1 MQACNHFHKNLLTTC
16 TYRNIIINEFCENA
30 FIGKGRIT
38 LMNKNEIALLAP
50 ANGQVIALSK
60 TSDPIFS
67 KGTMGDGFG
76 LTPTDNT
83 VLAPVSGTIS
93 MIAETKHA
101 IGITTKD
108 GLEVLVHMGVDTV
121 GLKGEP
127 FDVVIKNGQEVKA
140 GDQIATMNI
149 EMIKAKDLDTTIM
162 TLITNSSMKLDG
174 LDVTEGKAEAGD
186 TVARAYLKESKEDSS
201 DKKLSYDELATFIIK
216 NVGGKDNINNLIHCI
231 TRLRFYLKDESK
243 ANDDILKNQRGI
255 LDVMHAGG
263 QYQVVIG
270 NEVTNVYDAVMKQL
284 PGLSD
289 NPAPQTNNQ
298 DDGKNPVSRAFS
310 NLIGFITGSMSPV
323 IGVIA
328 ASGIIKGLL
337 ALLTLPQLGALLS
350 VKSPVYVTVSAMADS
365 AFFFLPVLVGFAAAK
380 RLGSDPM
387 IAAVIGGFLVYPQ
400 MITWGKSMTTMF
412 SLGSWNF
419 QFLNYSYSI
428 FPMILAAWLAKECE
442 QWLKKALP
450 SYLQMIFTPLITIL
464 VVSTITLVITG
475 PIIQGAAN
483 GIAVFINW
491 LVSASGWVGGLIIGA
506 FYQLLVI
513 FGLHWGVVPLVAQQ
527 IASTGQSSLNAIICA
542 TMVSQGAAVLAVAIK
557 SKKADMKE
565 LGIAA
570 AISAFCGVTEPA
582 IYGINLRYKKV
593 FASGCIGSAFGG
605 LVTGLMHGTMYGF
618 TGGLIG
624 FSSFFNPA
632 HPTQLNSFYTF
643 LIASAVS
650 IIVSFIAVWVWG
662 YNDNM
667 TMGKKVAKK
676 QRPGSA
682 K

>member
-1 MQACNHFHKNLLTTC
+1 
-16 TYRNIIINEFCENA
+16 
-30 FIGKGRIT
+30 
-38 LMNKNEIALLAP
+38 MNKNEIALLAP

-350 VKSPVYVTVSAMADS
+350 VKSPVYVTVNAMADS

-593 FASGCIGSAFGG
+593 FASGCISSAFGG

>member
-1 MQACNHFHKNLLTTC
+1 
-16 TYRNIIINEFCENA
+16 
-30 FIGKGRIT
+30 
-38 LMNKNEIALLAP
+38 MNKNEIALLAP

-365 AFFFLPVLVGFAAAK
+365 AFFFLPVLVGFEAAK

-442 QWLKKALP
+442 QWLKKVLP

>member
-1 MQACNHFHKNLLTTC
+1 MLTTC
-16 TYRNIIINEFCENA
+16 IYKFNIISELNESVLEKGTIMSEN
-30 FIGKGRIT
+30 
-38 LMNKNEIALLAP
+38 NEIAILAP
-50 ANGQVIALSK
+50 ANGKVIALSK

-67 KGTMGDGFG
+67 KGAMGQGFG
-76 LTPTDNT
+76 LTPSDGE
-83 VLAPVSGTIS
+83 VVAPVSGKVS
-93 MIAETKHA
+93 MIADTKHA
-101 IGITTKD
+101 VGITTDD

-127 FDVVIKNGQEVKA
+127 FEILIKDGQTVEA
-140 GDQIATMNI
+140 GQDIATMDLKFIND
-149 EMIKAKDLDTTIM
+149 KGLDTTIM
-162 TLITNSSMKLDG
+162 VLITNSNDKLDG
-174 LDVTEGKAEAGD
+174 LDVSEGPAKTGD
-186 TVARAYLKESKEDSS
+186 VVAHAYLKTANENQNS
-201 DKKLSYDELATFIIK
+201 DKKLSYDKLATFIIK

-243 ANDDILKNQRGI
+243 ANDDVLKNQRGI

-270 NEVTNVYDAVMKQL
+270 NEVTNVYDAVVKQL

-289 NPAPQTNNQ
+289 KPAPQTNEN
-298 DDGKNPVSRAFS
+298 DNRNPVAKAFG

-337 ALLTLPQLGALLS
+337 ALLTLPQLGALLN
-350 VKSPVYVTVSAMADS
+350 VKSPVYITVSAMADS
-365 AFFFLPVLVGFAAAK
+365 AFFFLPILVGFSAAK
-380 RLGSDPM
+380 RLGSDPI
-387 IAAVIGGFLVYPQ
+387 IAAVIGGFITYPQ
-400 MITWGKSMTTMF
+400 MITWGTAGKMMF
-412 SLGSWNF
+412 NLGGWNF
-419 QFLNYSYSI
+419 RFLNYSYSI
-428 FPMILAAWLAKECE
+428 FPMILAAWLAAKCE
-442 QWLKKALP
+442 DWLKKVLP
-450 SYLQMIFTPLITIL
+450 SYLQMIFVPLITIL

-475 PIIQGAAN
+475 PVIQGAAN

-491 LVSASGWVGGLIIGA
+491 LVSASGWLGGLVIGA

-527 IASTGQSSLNAIICA
+527 IASTGQSSLNAIICS
-542 TMVSQGAAVLAVAIK
+542 TMIAQGAAVLAVAVK

-632 HPTQLNSFYTF
+632 RPTQLNSFYTF

-650 IIVSFIAVWVWG
+650 IVVAFIVTWVWG

-667 TMGKKVAKK
+667 TMGKKVEKK
-676 QRPGSA
+676 QRPST

>member
-1 MQACNHFHKNLLTTC
+1 
-16 TYRNIIINEFCENA
+16 
-30 FIGKGRIT
+30 
-38 LMNKNEIALLAP
+38 MNKNEIALLAP

-289 NPAPQTNNQ
+289 NPSPQTNNQ

-442 QWLKKALP
+442 QWLKKVLP

-632 HPTQLNSFYTF
+632 HPTPLNSFYTF

-676 QRPGSA
+676 PRPGSA

>member
-1 MQACNHFHKNLLTTC
+1 MT
-16 TYRNIIINEFCENA
+16 EN
-30 FIGKGRIT
+30 
-38 LMNKNEIALLAP
+38 NEISVLAP
-50 ANGQVIALSK
+50 ANGEVIALSK

-67 KGTMGDGFG
+67 KGAMGQGFG
-76 LTPTDNT
+76 LTPSDGE
-83 VLAPVSGTIS
+83 VVAPVSGKIT
-93 MIAETKHA
+93 MIADTKHA
-101 IGITTKD
+101 IGITTDD

-127 FDVVIKNGQEVKA
+127 FEVLVKA
-140 GDQIATMNI
+140 DQTVEAGQDIATM
-149 EMIKAKDLDTTIM
+149 DLKFIRDKKIDTTIM
-162 TLITNSSMKLDG
+162 VLITNSNDKLDG
-174 LDVTEGKAEAGD
+174 LDVSEGPAKTGD
-186 TVARAYLKESKEDSS
+186 VVAHAYLKTANENTASN
-201 DKKLSYDELATFIIK
+201 KKLSYDELASFIIK

-243 ANDDILKNQRGI
+243 ANDDVLKNQRGI

-284 PGLSD
+284 QGLRD
-289 NPAPQTNNQ
+289 QPAPQTNEN
-298 DDGKNPVSRAFS
+298 DDRNPVSRAFG

-337 ALLTLPQLGALLS
+337 ALLTLPQLGALLN
-350 VKSPVYVTVSAMADS
+350 VKSPIYITISAMADS
-365 AFFFLPVLVGFAAAK
+365 AFFFLPILVGFSAAK

-387 IAAVIGGFLVYPQ
+387 IAAVIGGFLTYPQ
-400 MITWGKSMTTMF
+400 MITWGKSMMKMF
-412 SLGSWNF
+412 SVGSWNF

-428 FPMILAAWLAKECE
+428 FPMILAAWLAKKCE
-442 QWLKKALP
+442 DWLKKVLP

-475 PIIQGAAN
+475 PVIQGAAN

-491 LVSASGWVGGLIIGA
+491 LVSASGWIGGLVIGA

-527 IASTGQSSLNAIICA
+527 IASTGQSSLNAIICS
-542 TMVSQGAAVLAVAIK
+542 TMVAQGAAVLAVAVK

-593 FASGCIGSAFGG
+593 FASGCIGSAF
-605 LVTGLMHGTMYGF
+605 V
-618 TGGLIG
+618 
-624 FSSFFNPA
+624 
-632 HPTQLNSFYTF
+632 
-643 LIASAVS
+643 V
-650 IIVSFIAVWVWG
+650 
-662 YNDNM
+662 
-667 TMGKKVAKK
+667 
-676 QRPGSA
+676 
-682 K
+682 

>member
-1 MQACNHFHKNLLTTC
+1 
-16 TYRNIIINEFCENA
+16 
-30 FIGKGRIT
+30 
-38 LMNKNEIALLAP
+38 MNKNEIALLAP

-442 QWLKKALP
+442 QWLKKVWP

-593 FASGCIGSAFGG
+593 FASGCIGSAFGC

>member
-1 MQACNHFHKNLLTTC
+1 
-16 TYRNIIINEFCENA
+16 
-30 FIGKGRIT
+30 
-38 LMNKNEIALLAP
+38 MNKNEIALLAP

-149 EMIKAKDLDTTIM
+149 EMMKAKDLDTTIM

-289 NPAPQTNNQ
+289 NPSPQTNNQ

-442 QWLKKALP
+442 QWLKKVLP

-582 IYGINLRYKKV
+582 IYGINLRYKNV
-593 FASGCIGSAFGG
+593 FASGCIGAAFGG

-632 HPTQLNSFYTF
+632 HPTPLNSFYTF

>member
-1 MQACNHFHKNLLTTC
+1 
-16 TYRNIIINEFCENA
+16 
-30 FIGKGRIT
+30 
-38 LMNKNEIALLAP
+38 MNKNEIALLAP

-442 QWLKKALP
+442 QWLKKVLP

-565 LGIAA
+565 LGIAS

-632 HPTQLNSFYTF
+632 HPTQLNSFYDF
-643 LIASAVS
+643 PNCQCCFNY
-650 IIVSFIAVWVWG
+650 SFIYCSLG
-662 YNDNM
+662 
-667 TMGKKVAKK
+667 MGI
-676 QRPGSA
+676 
-682 K
+682 

>member
-1 MQACNHFHKNLLTTC
+1 MS
-16 TYRNIIINEFCENA
+16 EN
-30 FIGKGRIT
+30 
-38 LMNKNEIALLAP
+38 NEIAILAP
-50 ANGQVIALSK
+50 ANGKVIALSK

-67 KGTMGDGFG
+67 KGAMGQGFG
-76 LTPTDNT
+76 LTPSDGE
-83 VLAPVSGTIS
+83 VVAPVSGKVS
-93 MIAETKHA
+93 MTADTKHA
-101 IGITTKD
+101 VGITTDD

-127 FDVVIKNGQEVKA
+127 FEILIKDGQTVEA
-140 GDQIATMNI
+140 GQDIATMDLKFIND
-149 EMIKAKDLDTTIM
+149 KGLDTTIM
-162 TLITNSSMKLDG
+162 VLITNSNDKLDG
-174 LDVTEGKAEAGD
+174 LDVSEGPAKTGD
-186 TVARAYLKESKEDSS
+186 VVAHAYLKTANENQNS
-201 DKKLSYDELATFIIK
+201 DKKLSYDKLATFIIK

-243 ANDDILKNQRGI
+243 ANDDVLKNQRGI

-289 NPAPQTNNQ
+289 KPAPQTNEN
-298 DDGKNPVSRAFS
+298 DNRNPVAKAFG

-337 ALLTLPQLGALLS
+337 ALLTLPQLGALLN
-350 VKSPVYVTVSAMADS
+350 VKSPVYITVSAMADS
-365 AFFFLPVLVGFAAAK
+365 AFFFLPILVGFSAAK
-380 RLGSDPM
+380 RLGSDPI
-387 IAAVIGGFLVYPQ
+387 IAAVIGGFITYPQ
-400 MITWGKSMTTMF
+400 MITWGTAGKMMF
-412 SLGSWNF
+412 NLGGWNF
-419 QFLNYSYSI
+419 RFLNYSYSI
-428 FPMILAAWLAKECE
+428 FPMILAAWLAAKCE
-442 QWLKKALP
+442 DWLKKVLP
-450 SYLQMIFTPLITIL
+450 SYLQMIFVPLITIL

-475 PIIQGAAN
+475 PVIQGAAN

-491 LVSASGWVGGLIIGA
+491 LVSASGWLGGLVIGA

-527 IASTGQSSLNAIICA
+527 IASTGQSSLNAIICS
-542 TMVSQGAAVLAVAIK
+542 TMIAQGAAVLAVAVK

-632 HPTQLNSFYTF
+632 RPTQLNSFYTF

-650 IIVSFIAVWVWG
+650 IVVAFIVTWVWG

-667 TMGKKVAKK
+667 TMGKKVEKK
-676 QRPGSA
+676 QRPGT

>member
-1 MQACNHFHKNLLTTC
+1 
-16 TYRNIIINEFCENA
+16 
-30 FIGKGRIT
+30 
-38 LMNKNEIALLAP
+38 MNKNEIALLAP

-127 FDVVIKNGQEVKA
+127 FDVVIKNGQKVKA

-174 LDVTEGKAEAGD
+174 LDVTEGKAKAGD

-298 DDGKNPVSRAFS
+298 DDGKNPVSKAFS

-380 RLGSDPM
+380 RLGSGPM

-442 QWLKKALP
+442 QWLKKVLP

>member
-1 MQACNHFHKNLLTTC
+1 
-16 TYRNIIINEFCENA
+16 
-30 FIGKGRIT
+30 
-38 LMNKNEIALLAP
+38 MNKNEIALLAP

-76 LTPTDNT
+76 LTPTDNI

-557 SKKADMKE
+557 SKKADIKE

>member
-1 MQACNHFHKNLLTTC
+1 
-16 TYRNIIINEFCENA
+16 
-30 FIGKGRIT
+30 
-38 LMNKNEIALLAP
+38 MNKNEIALLAP

-83 VLAPVSGTIS
+83 VLAPGSGTIS

-127 FDVVIKNGQEVKA
+127 FDVVIKDGQEVKA

-442 QWLKKALP
+442 QWLKKVLP

>member
-1 MQACNHFHKNLLTTC
+1 
-16 TYRNIIINEFCENA
+16 
-30 FIGKGRIT
+30 
-38 LMNKNEIALLAP
+38 MNKNEIALLAP

-298 DDGKNPVSRAFS
+298 DDGKNPVSRALS

-442 QWLKKALP
+442 QWLKKVLP

>member
-1 MQACNHFHKNLLTTC
+1 
-16 TYRNIIINEFCENA
+16 
-30 FIGKGRIT
+30 
-38 LMNKNEIALLAP
+38 MNKNEIALLAP

-284 PGLSD
+284 PGLID

-350 VKSPVYVTVSAMADS
+350 VKSPVYVTVNAMADS
-365 AFFFLPVLVGFAAAK
+365 AFFFLPVLVEFAAAK

-442 QWLKKALP
+442 QWLKKVLP

-593 FASGCIGSAFGG
+593 FASGCISSAFGG

>member
-1 MQACNHFHKNLLTTC
+1 
-16 TYRNIIINEFCENA
+16 
-30 FIGKGRIT
+30 
-38 LMNKNEIALLAP
+38 MNKKEIALLAP

-442 QWLKKALP
+442 QWLKKVLP

>member
-1 MQACNHFHKNLLTTC
+1 
-16 TYRNIIINEFCENA
+16 
-30 FIGKGRIT
+30 
-38 LMNKNEIALLAP
+38 MNKNEIALLAP

-243 ANDDILKNQRGI
+243 ANHDILKNQRGI

-442 QWLKKALP
+442 QWLKKVLP

-464 VVSTITLVITG
+464 IVSTITLVITG

>member
-1 MQACNHFHKNLLTTC
+1 
-16 TYRNIIINEFCENA
+16 
-30 FIGKGRIT
+30 
-38 LMNKNEIALLAP
+38 
-50 ANGQVIALSK
+50 
-60 TSDPIFS
+60 
-67 KGTMGDGFG
+67 MGDGFG

-127 FDVVIKNGQEVKA
+127 FDVVIKDGQEVKA

-442 QWLKKALP
+442 QWLKKVLP

>member
-1 MQACNHFHKNLLTTC
+1 
-16 TYRNIIINEFCENA
+16 
-30 FIGKGRIT
+30 
-38 LMNKNEIALLAP
+38 MNKNEIALLAP

-289 NPAPQTNNQ
+289 NPSPQTNNQ

-442 QWLKKALP
+442 QWLKKVLP

-632 HPTQLNSFYTF
+632 HPTPLNSFYTF

>member
-1 MQACNHFHKNLLTTC
+1 
-16 TYRNIIINEFCENA
+16 
-30 FIGKGRIT
+30 
-38 LMNKNEIALLAP
+38 MNKNEIALLAP

-442 QWLKKALP
+442 QWLKKVLP

-542 TMVSQGAAVLAVAIK
+542 TMISQGAAVLAVAIK

>member
-1 MQACNHFHKNLLTTC
+1 
-16 TYRNIIINEFCENA
+16 
-30 FIGKGRIT
+30 
-38 LMNKNEIALLAP
+38 MNKNEIALLAP

-149 EMIKAKDLDTTIM
+149 KMIKAKDLDTTIM

-337 ALLTLPQLGALLS
+337 ALLTLPQPGALLS

-442 QWLKKALP
+442 QWLKKVWP

>member
-1 MQACNHFHKNLLTTC
+1 
-16 TYRNIIINEFCENA
+16 
-30 FIGKGRIT
+30 
-38 LMNKNEIALLAP
+38 
-50 ANGQVIALSK
+50 
-60 TSDPIFS
+60 
-67 KGTMGDGFG
+67 
-76 LTPTDNT
+76 
-83 VLAPVSGTIS
+83 
-93 MIAETKHA
+93 
-101 IGITTKD
+101 
-108 GLEVLVHMGVDTV
+108 
-121 GLKGEP
+121 
-127 FDVVIKNGQEVKA
+127 
-140 GDQIATMNI
+140 
-149 EMIKAKDLDTTIM
+149 
-162 TLITNSSMKLDG
+162 
-174 LDVTEGKAEAGD
+174 
-186 TVARAYLKESKEDSS
+186 
-201 DKKLSYDELATFIIK
+201 
-216 NVGGKDNINNLIHCI
+216 
-231 TRLRFYLKDESK
+231 
-243 ANDDILKNQRGI
+243 
-255 LDVMHAGG
+255 
-263 QYQVVIG
+263 
-270 NEVTNVYDAVMKQL
+270 
-284 PGLSD
+284 
-289 NPAPQTNNQ
+289 
-298 DDGKNPVSRAFS
+298 
-310 NLIGFITGSMSPV
+310 
-323 IGVIA
+323 
-328 ASGIIKGLL
+328 
-337 ALLTLPQLGALLS
+337 
-350 VKSPVYVTVSAMADS
+350 
-365 AFFFLPVLVGFAAAK
+365 
-380 RLGSDPM
+380 
-387 IAAVIGGFLVYPQ
+387 
-400 MITWGKSMTTMF
+400 
-412 SLGSWNF
+412 
-419 QFLNYSYSI
+419 
-428 FPMILAAWLAKECE
+428 MILAAWLAKECE
-442 QWLKKALP
+442 QWLKKVLP

-618 TGGLIG
+618 TDGLIG

>member
-1 MQACNHFHKNLLTTC
+1 
-16 TYRNIIINEFCENA
+16 
-30 FIGKGRIT
+30 
-38 LMNKNEIALLAP
+38 MNKNEIALLAP

-365 AFFFLPVLVGFAAAK
+365 AFFFLPVLVGFEAAK

-442 QWLKKALP
+442 QWLKKVLP

-475 PIIQGAAN
+475 PIIQGTAN